1 VDPTEHGFR
10 IAFRTWRVDYRID
23 EAAARVEVF
32 AVASGYTAAALAD
45 GAVDKHEDKAVHRAF
60 VAIFVEV

>member
-1 VDPTEHGFR
+1 
-10 IAFRTWRVDYRID
+10 VDYRID